1 MFELIKSVNEQRKR
15 ESRLFKNS
23 TSSSSEYI
31 KNYAQTEFIH
41 AQWNTSTCV
50 RSSYIHA
57 HTPFERART
66 ARSII
71 QFLFFG
77 NVSLSISKHTM
88 AHRAILHMRWHL
100 SKKEKKEKVLI
111 CVFSYSSAHHLWPT
125 IQTRKSRSLL
135 YRSVCVHCD
144 ELLAKAHNQAG
155 AVCDGAVS
163 ASWCG
168 DKLNIR

>member
-1 MFELIKSVNEQRKR
+1 MSRERER
-15 ESRLFKNS
+15 ESRIFKNS

-41 AQWNTSTCV
+41 AQWNTSTRA

-88 AHRAILHMRWHL
+88 AHRAIYMRWHL
-100 SKKEKKEKVLI
+100 SKKKKRKKKFLFVYFHILALIICGQQYRPEKADLSYIEVYVYTVMSCWPKRTIRPVL
-111 CVFSYSSAHHLWPT
+111 CAMGRCQQVDVATS
-125 IQTRKSRSLL
+125 
-135 YRSVCVHCD
+135 
-144 ELLAKAHNQAG
+144 
-155 AVCDGAVS
+155 
-163 ASWCG
+163 
-168 DKLNIR
+168 